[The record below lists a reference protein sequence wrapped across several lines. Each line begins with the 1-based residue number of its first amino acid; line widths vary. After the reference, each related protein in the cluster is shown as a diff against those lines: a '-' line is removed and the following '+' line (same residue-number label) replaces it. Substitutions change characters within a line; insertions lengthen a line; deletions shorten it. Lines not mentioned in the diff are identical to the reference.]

1 MSAFLQWTKVSRSS
15 SLQSCS
21 CRRVGRGTSLCP
33 KTPGSLSY
41 DASALLPSDKA
52 GKSKRAAWALG
63 SVSMRVGLHLKV
75 WQDMHSQ
82 DTQFLQFLLFV
93 KVLFIL
99 CRVTKIPKISW
110 VFFWELAPFRTNFST
125 PKALPSCFLYFV
137 FFCHWMISV
146 ELSVK
151 HLFSFY
157 DFL

>member
-21 CRRVGRGTSLCP
+21 CRRVGRGTCLCP
-33 KTPGSLSY
+33 KTPGSLSN

-82 DTQFLQFLLFV
+82 DTQFLQILLFK

-110 VFFWELAPFRTNFST
+110 DFFFFENWLLLGLILVHL
-125 PKALPSCFLYFV
+125 KHCHQCFLYFV
-137 FFCHWMISV
+137 F
-146 ELSVK
+146 LSLNDCSRTVC
-151 HLFSFY
+151 
-157 DFL
+157 